1 MQFPSTAENSVNDTS
16 IAVICGLAI
25 SNARPSSRHRS
36 ESAAQA
42 ADTAL
47 SAAITI
53 EHRKTTWRYKA
64 ISPWGTLRCSMPKG
78 DGFRK
83 IKTDPP
89 SRRERTDSAHVD
101 DLRQLLTSAVSCRR
115 NGQEGDCRRLERHSI
130 GGRRSAY
137 DRRQLIPRVQRQRAA
152 VQPNVGIP

>member
-1 MQFPSTAENSVNDTS
+1 MQFPSTAENSVTDLS

-25 SNARPSSRHRS
+25 SNGRPSSRHRS
-36 ESAAQA
+36 ESAPQA

-64 ISPWGTLRCSMPKG
+64 VSPWGTLLRCSMPKG

-83 IKTDPP
+83 IKTDSA
-89 SRRERTDSAHVD
+89 SRRERTDSAV
-101 DLRQLLTSAVSCRR
+101 RTENPIRVYRMIESAKLAR
-115 NGQEGDCRRLERHSI
+115 
-130 GGRRSAY
+130 
-137 DRRQLIPRVQRQRAA
+137 
-152 VQPNVGIP
+152 